1 MITAVSFGSPDEMR
15 RQLQIQ
21 QHREDSDRKGCSPN
35 MGNFFRRNLEDD
47 TVNITGSKSNLSNT
61 SQITNRSKKTIM
73 I

>member
-1 MITAVSFGSPDEMR
+1 
-15 RQLQIQ
+15 
-21 QHREDSDRKGCSPN
+21 